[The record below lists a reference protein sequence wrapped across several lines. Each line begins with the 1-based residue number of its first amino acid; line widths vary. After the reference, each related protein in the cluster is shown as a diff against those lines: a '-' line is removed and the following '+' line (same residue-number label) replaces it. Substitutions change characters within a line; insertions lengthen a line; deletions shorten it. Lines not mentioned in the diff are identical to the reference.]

1 MTHEVAQP
9 FRLIAAL
16 LVAATVL
23 ALPAPGFAQT
33 GGGAIAGV
41 VADAQGGV
49 LPGVVVTAKNADS
62 GVLRSTVTEPDGR
75 YRVTALPP
83 GRYLLSA
90 ELQGFATAEVRDV
103 TLTIGLEVRQDLA
116 LGLQGVQEAV
126 TVSARI
132 RVVETTKSEVAAVVT
147 AQQIDTLP
155 VEGRSAITLSL
166 LLPGTST
173 DAVRSQR
180 PGASVG
186 LGGLSTA
193 GTNYIVDGMNN
204 MISRAGDAREDVPQ
218 SAIQEFKVIVSQSP
232 AEYGGRV
239 GGVVNV
245 VTKGGG
251 NQLRGE
257 AFEFFRNKSLNR
269 VDLYTQ
275 QNHDQLGTPI
285 PDFSRNQFGGAVGG
299 PLIKDRLHF
308 YTSFERTDD
317 QQFFT
322 VNTGK
327 PQYYSALEGTFQGG
341 SLANIF
347 FARGDLQISP
357 SQHAFLRYFRQDR
370 KLLQPV
376 ERRDDGGVMDRPIR
390 AFPAS
395 RTSPA
400 IPGSFRRES

>member
-1 MTHEVAQP
+1 MTNEVAQP

-16 LVAATVL
+16 LVVATVL

-33 GGGAIAGV
+33 SGGAIAGV

-132 RVVETTKSEVAAVVT
+132 PVVETTKSEVAAVVT

-180 PGASVG
+180 PGAIGRPRRPLDRRHELHRRRHEQHDLARRRRPRGRAAVGHPGVQGHRLAVAGRVRRPGRRRRQRGDQGRRQPAARRSVRV
-186 LGGLSTA
+186 LPRTRASTA
-193 GTNYIVDGMNN
+193 S
-204 MISRAGDAREDVPQ
+204 ISTRSRITTSWARRFPT
-218 SAIQEFKVIVSQSP
+218 SA
-232 AEYGGRV
+232 A
-239 GGVVNV
+239 
-245 VTKGGG
+245 
-251 NQLRGE
+251 
-257 AFEFFRNKSLNR
+257 
-269 VDLYTQ
+269 
-275 QNHDQLGTPI
+275 
-285 PDFSRNQFGGAVGG
+285 
-299 PLIKDRLHF
+299 
-308 YTSFERTDD
+308 TS
-317 QQFFT
+317 
-322 VNTGK
+322 
-327 PQYYSALEGTFQGG
+327 SAAP
-341 SLANIF
+341 SA
-347 FARGDLQISP
+347 AR
-357 SQHAFLRYFRQDR
+357 
-370 KLLQPV
+370 
-376 ERRDDGGVMDRPIR
+376 
-390 AFPAS
+390 
-395 RTSPA
+395 
-400 IPGSFRRES
+400 